1 MQDTYKC
8 SNNFIV
14 TLHFIPIQRNI
25 ALVTINKLINKPS
38 LLLDSRFFTRD
49 TFLC

>member
-14 TLHFIPIQRNI
+14 TIQFISIQYNI
-25 ALVTINKLINKPS
+25 ALVTINK
-38 LLLDSRFFTRD
+38 
-49 TFLC
+49 